1 MRARSSS
8 SSVRRWPATDVVEAA
23 GREWAASVAASDAG
37 VVAIGCF
44 GSFARGDDGF
54 GSDLDLIAI
63 VEGPKPHPTAPAWSI
78 AGLPVPAD
86 LLVYDVAEWYALMA
100 GGGRMARTLQREA
113 RWWVGTPPEAEASEP
128 AP

>member
-23 GREWAASVAASDAG
+23 GRAWAEKLAASDAG
-37 VVAIGCF
+37 VVAVGCF

-63 VEGPKPHPTAPAWSI
+63 VDGPKPHPTAAAWST
-78 AGLPVPAD
+78 AELPVPAD
-86 LLVYDVAEWYALMA
+86 LLVYDVAEWRALMA
-100 GGGRMARTLQREA
+100 SGGRMARTLEREA
-113 RWWVGTPPEAEASEP
+113 RWWVGVPPEP
-128 AP
+128 RAPEGTG

>member
-1 MRARSSS
+1 MPVRSSS

-23 GREWAASVAASDAG
+23 GRAWAEDLAASAAG

-63 VEGPKPHPTAPAWSI
+63 VDGPKPLPTAPAWST
-78 AGLPVPAD
+78 AELPVPAD
-86 LLVYDVAEWYALMA
+86 LLVYCVAEWHALMA
-100 GGGRMARTLQREA
+100 AGGRMARTLQREA
-113 RWWVGTPPEAEASEP
+113 RWWVGAPPEPVEAER

>member
-23 GREWAASVAASDAG
+23 GRAWAASVAAADPRA
-37 VVAIGCF
+37 VAIGCF

-54 GSDLDLIAI
+54 GSDLDLVAI
-63 VEGPKPHPTAPAWSI
+63 VDGPKPGPTAPAWST

-86 LLVYDVAEWYALMA
+86 LLVYDVAEWHALMA
-100 GGGRMARTLQREA
+100 SDGRMARTLRCEA
-113 RWWVGTPPEAEASEP
+113 RWWVGAPPDPGASDR